1 MDNYVDNDKKTKK
14 EVQKAK
20 RNIISVFLL
29 IFVICPLVILWVL
42 FGNSVSY
49 NIDKYNEVIENVDAL
64 PELDELGNYDDLN
77 FKHYHD
83 RTLFFVSDAYTLK
96 VSYDNQNYN
105 REKELLSQKFV
116 YQTDTLKYFDNEKEP
131 HFQYNS
137 FEFNVLDI
145 NEYDLMYPKKLV
157 FVGYS
162 DEKQE
167 IAYVYYYNFDLD
179 VINTSFGEFLKE
191 ECGW

>member
-1 MDNYVDNDKKTKK
+1 MENYVDNDKKTKK
-14 EVQKAK
+14 EIRKAK

-29 IFVICPLVILWVL
+29 IFVICPLVVLWIL

-49 NIDKYNEVIENVDAL
+49 NIEKYNEVIESVDVL
-64 PELDELGNYDDLN
+64 PELDELGNYDDLY
-77 FKHYHD
+77 FKYFHD
-83 RTLFFVSDAYTLK
+83 RMLFWSSDAYTLK
-96 VSYDNQNYN
+96 VSYDTQNYN
-105 REKELLSQKFV
+105 KEKDILSQKFV
-116 YQTDTLKYFDNEKEP
+116 YQIDNLKYLDNEKEP
-131 HFQYNS
+131 QFQYDG
-137 FEFNVLDI
+137 FKFNVLDL

-157 FVGYS
+157 FVGFS

-179 VINTSFGEFLKE
+179 VINTSFSEFLKE